1 MGVDTTS
8 IFFLESNQTTNK
20 EIEVQNFKYDINENF
35 DIDEDITKVLQD
47 YLTRA
52 LDK

>member
-8 IFFLESNQTTNK
+8 ILFLKSNQITNK
-20 EIEVQNFKYDINENF
+20 QIEVQDFLNGINENF
-35 DIDEDITKVLQD
+35 DIDEEITKVMQD

-52 LDK
+52 SHK

>member
-8 IFFLESNQTTNK
+8 ILFPKSNQTTNK
-20 EIEVQNFKYDINENF
+20 EIEVQNFFNDINVNF
-35 DIDEDITKVLQD
+35 DIDEEITKVMQD

-52 LDK
+52 SYK

>member
-8 IFFLESNQTTNK
+8 ILFPKSNQTTNK
-20 EIEVQNFKYDINENF
+20 EIEVQNIKYDIIENF
-35 DIDEDITKVLQD
+35 NIEENITKVMQD
-47 YLTRA
+47 YLTRT

>member
-8 IFFLESNQTTNK
+8 IFFPKSNQTINK

-35 DIDEDITKVLQD
+35 NIDEDISKVMQD

-52 LDK
+52 SDE